1 MAASSTSNVE
11 PSEITIPDAKRIM
24 YAMMMYQ
31 LRKPESLKTPQIPY
45 LEGMPG
51 IGKSQAGSQLAEEVA
66 DAIGEPVFFANHTPA
81 DTEPTEFAGFHMPN
95 GEKKIVERWKA
106 GWIITDDDLNGGLSE
121 KLEGR
126 DRDAVK
132 GMKFGAAVVMLDEL
146 PNCGPAQANNLPRA
160 MEAREFD
167 GNKLSDRV
175 FIIGAGNRPKDRANA
190 NTLPSHLRDRLTKL
204 CVGPDLEASREYFMA
219 IGADMDMIGF
229 LRSRPEHLAKFDPSR
244 SINPS
249 PRSWEKV
256 NHQIE
261 MMKMGLLSKP
271 DFDVAMQGT
280 VGPQA
285 SADFSAYLLVKG
297 KLPDWKVV
305 EANPTTFPL
314 PKAGTEDAYVMFAL
328 IGLIYH
334 HVDTHNIGQVAKLLD
349 RIHDEPGRGEYAYL
363 AFKEI
368 ENKARKNKMD
378 LINHPGLSQWRL
390 RFFKETTGLK
400 K

>member
-1 MAASSTSNVE
+1 MAASSTSNVD

-31 LRKPESLKTPQIPY
+31 LRNPAVLKTPNIPY

-51 IGKSQAGSQLAEEVA
+51 IGKSMAGSQLAEMVSNT
-66 DAIGEPVFFANHTPA
+66 IGEPVFFANYTPA
-81 DTEPTEFAGFHMPN
+81 DTEPTEFAGFNMPN
-95 GEKKIVERWKA
+95 QEKRLVERWKA
-106 GWIITDDDLNGGLSE
+106 GWMITDEDLDGGIGE
-121 KLEGR
+121 RYQEAAGI
-126 DRDAVK
+126 
-132 GMKFGAAVVMLDEL
+132 KFGAAVILLDEL

-175 FIIGAGNRPKDRANA
+175 FLIGAGNRPKDRANA

-204 CVGPDLEASREYFMA
+204 CVGPDLEASRQYFMD

-229 LRSRPEHLAKFDPSR
+229 LRSRPEHLAHFDASR

-305 EANPTTFPL
+305 EANPTGFPL

-334 HVDTHNIGQVAKLLD
+334 HVNPKNIGQVAKLLD

-368 ENKARKNKMD
+368 EGKGRKEKMD
-378 LINHPGLSQWRL
+378 LINHPDLSKWRI

-400 K
+400 V